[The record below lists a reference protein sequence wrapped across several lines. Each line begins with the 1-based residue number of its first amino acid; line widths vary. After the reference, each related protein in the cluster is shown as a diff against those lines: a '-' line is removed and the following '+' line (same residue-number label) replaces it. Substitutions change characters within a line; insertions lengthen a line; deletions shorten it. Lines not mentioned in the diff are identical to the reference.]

1 MLAAVRRQQPA
12 ATLRRDHP
20 SGGRVPIS
28 GQTDATRPG
37 DNTPR
42 IIHATGAVSHAGPS
56 DQHPHHRGH
65 EEGNGHDHSHDDGLW
80 ARVKHAVVPHPHDAR
95 TPGHAPFA
103 RTSAAQSGDT
113 RGLLDASMSD
123 VPRAADVPA
132 PDRLPSPV
140 RTLRAPLFVLS
151 VILCAAMAAGAHGLL
166 PTVAAQSVH
175 PHTLQHSGHGHHHVS
190 EVDLQRRTSPQN
202 QQRRIR
208 TRRSGQQHARPY
220 YRPRRRRWR
229 LRAPPHRRLRPSPL
243 PATNVRLR
251 ICLIRV

>member
-1 MLAAVRRQQPA
+1 MLHHLPTARALTVKIAGNRAGPPVRRCLGIIGSWA
-12 ATLRRDHP
+12 
-20 SGGRVPIS
+20 
-28 GQTDATRPG
+28 PG
-37 DNTPR
+37 ITMTEPTP
-42 IIHATGAVSHAGPS
+42 
-56 DQHPHHRGH
+56 DQG
-65 EEGNGHDHSHDDGLW
+65 GHDHSHDDGLW

-190 EVDLQRRTSPQN
+190 EVDLQRRTSTQN

-229 LRAPPHRRLRPSPL
+229 LRAPPHRWLRPSPL